1 MSVAAKVIRC
11 MKIQVDSAART
22 RQPIPRSAP
31 QRPGFCT
38 SPRLQPRSKTGGS
51 WIVGVN
57 VIIDSVPQ
65 EDSPAPIVSYF
76 LSRVSLLHAD
86 QPFGAI
92 LRTLGWTH
100 PGLAGVALS
109 EF

>member
-1 MSVAAKVIRC
+1 M
-11 MKIQVDSAART
+11 
-22 RQPIPRSAP
+22 
-31 QRPGFCT
+31 
-38 SPRLQPRSKTGGS
+38 
-51 WIVGVN
+51 N